1 VLEDGNLSDYIAFVP
16 ENPVSFNPEWSLT
29 TMKKMLLI
37 MSASSF
43 AILNFSTSIGVLVMR
58 DVVVDDTTVYDSV
71 TLQLNLANGTFTI
84 LDATLRDATFENTV
98 IDSVTHSGLKVD
110 FYGCVLTGKTKS
122 PV

>member
-1 VLEDGNLSDYIAFVP
+1 
-16 ENPVSFNPEWSLT
+16 
-29 TMKKMLLI
+29 MKKMLLI

-84 LDATLRDATFENTV
+84 LDATLRDATFENAV

-110 FYGCVLTGKTKS
+110 FYGCALTGKIKS